1 MNGILNDQ
9 AVDEMIKRGT
19 SAKVKARFRRK
30 PYESIAECQ
39 ERMKKEIFK
48 GSSFRSVARGEEME
62 GSGLGKF
69 HH

>member
-39 ERMKKEIFK
+39 ERINKDVFK
-48 GSSFRSVARGEEME
+48 GRNTGRKVE
-62 GSGLGKF
+62 
-69 HH
+69 